1 MFHLNLFVQIN
12 NKMIECVAK
21 KGSKKCSINKNK
33 QQRKIQNTKDNTE
46 ETSLK
51 YRNAEIAQKH
61 PKIKEQQK
69 VSNLWSKNTHTQ
81 DNKTKNRFVLL

>member
-1 MFHLNLFVQIN
+1 MYLMFHLNLFVQIN

-21 KGSKKCSINKNK
+21 KNSKKCSINKNK

-51 YRNAEIAQKH
+51 YRNADDSAKTPQ
-61 PKIKEQQK
+61 
-69 VSNLWSKNTHTQ
+69 
-81 DNKTKNRFVLL
+81 NKRATKSIQLMI